1 MSFSLGTFFSCVQQL
16 IVKDGKVENRQGN
29 AILEYEKHE
38 KYGEEKKCCKSSKPL
53 NVLARNRLAMN
64 SRLSQERKTP
74 SVMIPL
80 EDTAIFGLVG
90 VATHVQKNST
100 TILTIF

>member
-1 MSFSLGTFFSCVQQL
+1 MERLKTAKEMQYLSM
-16 IVKDGKVENRQGN
+16 KNMK
-29 AILEYEKHE
+29 